1 MLDFDV
7 QRCTRRCASTDQ
19 EFKPGET
26 FYSVLLA
33 EGGDVVRYDYSEA
46 AWEGAPEESLGWW
59 QSQMPGADNRKVA
72 WAPNDV
78 MLQYFEQLENVP
90 DKQDTRFVL
99 GLLMIRRRIARL
111 EESETDE
118 QGREVMVVFC
128 PRKEDHL
135 RFVVADPTPARVEE
149 IQEEL
154 AKLLFAGAD

>member
-1 MLDFDV
+1 VLEFDV

-19 EFKPGET
+19 EFQPGDA
-26 FYSVLLA
+26 FYSVLVA
-33 EGGDVVRYDYSEA
+33 EEGEVVRRDYCQA
-46 AWEGAPEESLGWW
+46 AWKGAPEDCLGWW
-59 QSQMPGADNRKVA
+59 KSQMPGANTRKVA

-78 MLQYFEQLENVP
+78 MLQYFEQLENEP
-90 DKQDTRFVL
+90 EKQDIRYVL

-118 QGREVMVVFC
+118 QGREVMVVYC

-135 RFVVADPTPARVEE
+135 KFAVVDPGPSRVEE